1 MNPIILDERLSAATA
16 DLDDATTAIYQALDA
31 TGADFE
37 AFGAELRHFGENT
50 AKENCP
56 AAQAK
61 VRHNKSAQP
70 AAKRVR
76 PVRSQPQVQAN
87 NANTHRLRRAGDARR
102 SVSQDLNAELERLNQ
117 PAAARK

>member
-1 MNPIILDERLSAATA
+1 MPSPRNQD
-16 DLDDATTAIYQALDA
+16 TAIYQALDA

-37 AFGAELRHFGENT
+37 AFGAELRHFGENA
-50 AKENCP
+50 AKENYP

-87 NANTHRLRRAGDARR
+87 NANTHRLRRAGDTRR